1 MNVAKEEEIDLKP
14 YLLALLRRWWIIVGV
29 AIGSALIAGVSAVPR
44 TPTVFASASLL
55 IIPANTQIT
64 LDSRSTSSD
73 SLLFTTTT
81 NQREALL
88 ALARDVTL
96 EQRVAEALGREYR
109 ANELLSK
116 LTFTTDGDLLR
127 ITARA
132 ETNDEAQQLVTVWAQ
147 EYARMVNETYTRDTT
162 SFEMVQQQLTNAL
175 QRYYAAQAAL
185 ESFIAQGQIT
195 EADQDVRR
203 LNDLINSSRTAGT
216 DLFRD
221 YLLRSNDLEQ
231 ILRDARLLRERLDNQ
246 PEDEVNIADALA
258 ALLLRIRNLSDQ
270 DSNRPILQLDSSLAN
285 SVSVTVA
292 DLDRLIDALEA
303 EQSAVRSEAARLSE
317 LPLEELS
324 PEATKQLYQRLAD
337 AQARLEQLNGR
348 QRDLV
353 RNRDVAFDLV
363 NVLMRRVEE
372 LRLSDAAPQVSV
384 RYLGTVSLP
393 QAVISRQVITQVA
406 LAALAGVVSAAAIIV
421 LLEAITISRRSAATQ
436 PKPTGD

>member
-64 LDSRSTSSD
+64 LDSRFTSRD

>member
-64 LDSRSTSSD
+64 LDSRFTSSD